1 MKVLE
6 TLVWRSASV
15 CWRTDPQA
23 ARDDDGMRVCT
34 LAVASLRPN
43 ARNFGPVAAN
53 PSSGFFFRFMRGCAL
68 CWLAHRQPGGEGTK
82 LGNETVLRCRSSRPG
97 PVFIRRRA
105 FQAGPAAARLRH
117 EPRNDVGIPSAPHAH
132 VASRMSRNRRRNAAL
147 SKAAVAYFQRRP
159 VMSSQEDIAAMQVRI
174 AKAESERDSWRVS
187 GMQEKYLE
195 AYSMV
200 EALELQLERLRQ
212 AART

>member
-1 MKVLE
+1 MGCGLVLWQ
-6 TLVWRSASV
+6 LPPFGRMLA
-15 CWRTDPQA
+15 
-23 ARDDDGMRVCT
+23 T
-34 LAVASLRPN
+34 LARWRRTRPRALSFRLRR
-43 ARNFGPVAAN
+43 A
-53 PSSGFFFRFMRGCAL
+53 CAL
-68 CWLAHRQPGGEGTK
+68 CWLAHRPPGDEERNLGGET
-82 LGNETVLRCRSSRPG
+82 TLRRRSSRPG
-97 PVFIRRRA
+97 SLFSRRRA
-105 FQAGPAAARLRH
+105 FQAGPAVARLRH
-117 EPRNDVGIPSAPHAH
+117 DSRNDLGVPSAPHAR
-132 VASRMSRNRRRNAAL
+132 VASRVSPKRRRNAAL
-147 SKAAVAYFQRRP
+147 SKAAVAYFQNGT